1 MRIAAERRTSVR
13 SSRGSYTSS
22 RTSLACS
29 AIGPRPFQGLL
40 ARLAAKIAAYT
51 CGQHLP
57 ICSSVGHCAI
67 WRISWFE
74 KICISRLSLSFN
86 HGEFRGGHKACR
98 EIPPLAFFVGSS
110 GFLECRVTLR
120 PA

>member
-1 MRIAAERRTSVR
+1 MQIAAERRTSVR

-74 KICISRLSLSFN
+74 KICISRLSILLLALPHLPDQRRTN
-86 HGEFRGGHKACR
+86 R
-98 EIPPLAFFVGSS
+98 IPSTPRSQRSYVGTPS
-110 GFLECRVTLR
+110 G
-120 PA
+120 